1 MRAFY
6 SPMGDPTLANATVNL
21 ASALFPNA
29 RAQAAAR
36 MAGAQYAGQLAQ
48 NEQTGLENVGLQRSN
63 AAFDSLGSVVTDPL
77 MRSVLM
83 TDTTGNSNN
92 LANVIAAFQEQ
103 GFRQAARDRAVAG
116 DFGGAVGEQFGLAD
130 SPTKINVIDG
140 GYQLN
145 PYQVGGPITATGTAL
160 SDIML
165 NQARAGQAAAAANAS
180 NARAARI
187 ADEMANP
194 GRYRA
199 PTAAGGV
206 NDISPSEAIA
216 LDKMIGNSLP
226 GAIKDVDGGKLEPQ
240 IDPGLRDALMVRAS
254 ELYQQNRNAGASV
267 AQAIAELAEIQQ
279 GTPGVDSTFWFDQEG
294 TAPKVTRRNSP
305 DGAPAPAPAP
315 APAAPTAPGSPY
327 RDGTQLT
334 GPDGK
339 LYVVKG
345 GVPVLVE

>member
-6 SPMGDPTLANATVNL
+6 SPMGDTTLANAAANL
-21 ASALFPNA
+21 ASAMFPNA
-29 RAQAAAR
+29 RSQAAAR

-48 NEQTGLENVGLQRSN
+48 NEQTALENVGLDRSN
-63 AAFDSLGSVVTDPL
+63 TAYATLGDVINDPRIVAILRAGGGNAAQLSDALG
-77 MRSVLM
+77 
-83 TDTTGNSNN
+83 N
-92 LANVIAAFQEQ
+92 FQEQ
-103 GFRQAARDRAVAG
+103 GFRQGARDRAVAG

-145 PYQVGGPITATGTAL
+145 PYQVGGPIAATGATL

-180 NARAARI
+180 NARAAKI

-199 PTAAGGV
+199 PMAAGGV

-216 LDKMIGNSLP
+216 LDKMIGLSLP
-226 GAIKDVDGGKLEPQ
+226 GAIKDVDGGELEPQ
-240 IDPGLRDALMVRAS
+240 IDPGLRDALVVRAS

-279 GTPGVDSTFWFDQEG
+279 GTPGVDRFWDDQEG
-294 TAPKVTRRNSP
+294 TAPKVTRRT
-305 DGAPAPAPAP
+305 GAPAP
-315 APAAPTAPGSPY
+315 APAAPAAPAAGGPPY
-327 RDGTQLT
+327 PDGTELT
-334 GPDGK
+334 GPGGK
-339 LYVVKG
+339 LYIVRG